1 MCWGGRAGDL
11 CISMEIGPTIESW
24 DAELACVRNL
34 EELSIFCSM
43 TDIVALGVKQVFVQ
57 FLLVSVFFRTVVWSC
72 Q

>member
-1 MCWGGRAGDL
+1 MGGGGGGGNL

-34 EELSIFCSM
+34 EELSSLCSV
-43 TDIVALGVKQVFVQ
+43 TDIVAFVQ